1 MNNTCKQ
8 SGFTLIEL
16 MVVIAVMAIL
26 SGMALPALGSMSAGN
41 DLNTE
46 QENLIETLKKARGM
60 AVSRSTFA
68 TVTIN
73 SAARTVQLS
82 LADGSQPVE
91 TRMIRPSININ
102 ADSALVFS
110 AQGTVTAQA
119 GTTTTILSSTGY
131 AGLPQRHID
140 ISSTGVVT
148 ASR

>member
-1 MNNTCKQ
+1 MNKACKQ

-119 GTTTTILSSTGY
+119 GTTSTILSSTGY
-131 AGLPQRHID
+131 ANLPQRHID